1 MSHINIIKVM
11 KKILFVL
18 IIVFFPLVGYA
29 QVVPP
34 PVPPPPPP
42 GLPIDG
48 LSSIL
53 VLIGM
58 IIGIHKI
65 NNSSS

>member
-1 MSHINIIKVM
+1 M
-11 KKILFVL
+11 
-18 IIVFFPLVGYA
+18 LVSTPGFT

-48 LSSIL
+48 FSS
-53 VLIGM
+53 VLIV
-58 IIGIHKI
+58 IGLIFGIKKKY

>member
-1 MSHINIIKVM
+1 MNSKKV
-11 KKILFVL
+11 IL
-18 IIVFFPLVGYA
+18 IIVLVLVQTTGIA

-48 LSSIL
+48 FSSVFL
-53 VLIGM
+53 
-58 IIGIHKI
+58 IIGLIYGIHNI
-65 NNSSS
+65 FNNSSS

>member
-1 MSHINIIKVM
+1 MCP
-11 KKILFVL
+11 
-18 IIVFFPLVGYA
+18 FFGFT

-48 LSSIL
+48 ITSLL
-53 VLIGM
+53 CIGAM
-58 IIGIHKI
+58 MYGSFIKYKD
-65 NNSSS
+65 SSS

>member
-1 MSHINIIKVM
+1 MHR
-11 KKILFVL
+11 ILLVL
-18 IIVFFPLVGYA
+18 VIVFFPLVGYA

-48 LSSIL
+48 LSSVL
-53 VLIGM
+53 FLIGM
-58 IIGIHKI
+58 VVGVIKI